1 MKMRKQ
7 RLILDQVDRKLEPFK
22 VLDHVEPPAEGWIH
36 AIRTALNM
44 TLEQLGRR
52 AAKSAQ
58 NVKAL
63 EKNEKYGT
71 ITVQSLFELGKA
83 MDMHFVYGFV
93 PKDGSLKQMVEK
105 RAMVLAQEI
114 VNRSAQTMSLE
125 DQSTTKDDLM
135 NAFNEKKNE
144 LMTEI
149 PKHLWR

>member
-1 MKMRKQ
+1 MKTRKQ
-7 RLILDQVDRKLEPFK
+7 RLLLDQIDRKLAPFKALDQV
-22 VLDHVEPPAEGWIH
+22 EPPSEGWIH

-52 AAKSAQ
+52 SAKSAQ

-63 EKNEKYGT
+63 EKNEKQGT
-71 ITVQSLFELGKA
+71 ITVQSLFELGAA
-83 MDMHFVYGFV
+83 MDMHFVYGFI
-93 PKDGSLKQMVEK
+93 PKDGSLQQMVEK
-105 RAMVLAQEI
+105 RAMELAKEI

-125 DQSTTKDDLM
+125 DQATTKGDLM